1 MEILSKPFEDDNEI
15 KRGVPL
21 PFLRV
26 NPENLTFHHVP
37 TKQKTKEEKKG
48 GTMKLKKAERSFLRC
63 YDFAYA
69 SRDTVNQAAKVAPG
83 VIKAATNDNN
93 IAKQRIDQIISQG
106 GNEVECVLPKTLRG
120 AIEDIYQTPFRLLE
134 NFGK

>member
-1 MEILSKPFEDDNEI
+1 M
-15 KRGVPL
+15 R
-21 PFLRV
+21 R
-26 NPENLTFHHVP
+26 
-37 TKQKTKEEKKG
+37 
-48 GTMKLKKAERSFLRC
+48 

-106 GNEVECVLPKTLRG
+106 GNEVEFVLPKTLRG